1 MPDRIIFYPLD
12 VTYKIRNNHA
22 VIYLYGK
29 TAEQRV
35 CVTYAQFQPYF
46 YVEPQTITPQLI
58 TELKINPEIVDVQA
72 VTKKNLGRNITLLK
86 VFTQLPQQVPFVK
99 SKLQR
104 HPQIKNCYEY
114 DILFTRRF
122 LMDMRITPLSPIQ
135 VTGNFVNDHSKVQV
149 FQAEQFDSAEQ
160 TKTDY
165 RILSIDI
172 ETYNPKG
179 KGMDVEQPILMIAL
193 YGDDYKKVLTWKN
206 IPDCEVF
213 QNEQQMLQRFK
224 EVIEQQKPE
233 ILTGYYSDG
242 FDLPYIIARAKKY
255 NLNLDVG
262 LDYSILT
269 DEKRDDIKITGI
281 VHLDVFQFVKHV
293 IGRSL
298 KSGNYKLDSVASEL
312 LGERKHPIDI
322 ENLAA
327 EWDSNSSRLSQF
339 AAYNLQDTKIT
350 FQLCKKLLPNMEELS
365 KIIGLPLFDI
375 CRMSFSRLVE
385 SYIMNQTAQYN
396 ELIPNKIDEQTMRT
410 RRMKTYAGGFVY
422 QPTPGLYENVAVFDF
437 RSLYPTIII
446 SHNISPS
453 SYKCSCCYDVIAET
467 KDWFCKKEKGFLPTV
482 LEDIVTR
489 RAKLKQ
495 LLKKDNNI
503 MLEAQSNALKLLANS
518 FYGYLGFAPARWY
531 SFESAANVTALG
543 RKYIQSVITEAEQSG
558 FSVTYSDTDS
568 IFLRLGNT
576 SKEEAHTFV
585 ERINAKLQG
594 IMELDYEGFY
604 PAALFVSAKAS
615 TIGAKKKYAMLN
627 EHGQLK
633 IRGFETVRRNWSI
646 IAKQIQLRVLEM
658 LLKEKDKEKAVLY
671 VKEMVRAVRA
681 HKIPAEQMIIGTQ
694 LTRAIESYGSIG
706 PHVAVAQR
714 MVQKGMS
721 VPPGTII
728 NFIVAEGSGVV
739 RERACS
745 LEEMGKKLYDA
756 NYYIDHQII
765 PSVDRIL
772 AVVGVDIKNEVLP
785 QKSLQNFFT

>member
-179 KGMDVEQPILMIAL
+179 KGMYVEQPILMIAL

-410 RRMKTYAGGFVY
+410 RRTKTYAGGFVY

-437 RSLYPTIII
+437 RSLYPSIII
-446 SHNISPS
+446 SHNVSEATR
-453 SYKCSCCYDVIAET
+453 KCSCCEQDGKSEWYCT
-467 KDWFCKKEKGFLPTV
+467 QKKGFLSAV
-482 LEDIVTR
+482 LEDIVNR
-489 RAKLKQ
+489 RAEIKI
-495 LLKKDNNI
+495 LLKTATDNRL
-503 MLEAQSNALKLLANS
+503 LEARSQGLKLLANS
-518 FYGYLGFAPARWY
+518 FYGYMGFAQARWY
-531 SFESAANVTALG
+531 SFESAQSVTALG
-543 RKYIQSVITEAEQSG
+543 RGHIQSVIKSAQDAG
-558 FSVTYSDTDS
+558 FSVLYSDTDS
-568 IFLRLGNT
+568 IFL
-576 SKEEAHTFV
+576 
-585 ERINAKLQG
+585 KLQNKTKEDAK
-594 IMELDYEGFY
+594 M
-604 PAALFVSAKAS
+604 FVKQV
-615 TIGAKKKYAMLN
+615 N
-627 EHGQLK
+627 EK
-633 IRGFETVRRNWSI
+633 
-646 IAKQIQLRVLEM
+646 
-658 LLKEKDKEKAVLY
+658 
-671 VKEMVRAVRA
+671 
-681 HKIPAEQMIIGTQ
+681 
-694 LTRAIESYGSIG
+694 
-706 PHVAVAQR
+706 
-714 MVQKGMS
+714 
-721 VPPGTII
+721 
-728 NFIVAEGSGVV
+728 
-739 RERACS
+739 
-745 LEEMGKKLYDA
+745 
-756 NYYIDHQII
+756 
-765 PSVDRIL
+765 
-772 AVVGVDIKNEVLP
+772 
-785 QKSLQNFFT
+785 